1 MLDLGGG
8 LEDYSRR
15 QGAAIGIRESGT
27 QLLPAG
33 RTLAPVDEATLA
45 EAVRRLVEALQ
56 PGRIYLFGSRAR
68 GDAHQDS
75 DYDFLHPSLDSEGV
89 PLLELLEPTPRE
101 VKRALALTDEA
112 VQFVLARLTDATRP
126 RP

>member
-15 QGAAIGIRESGT
+15 RGAAIGIRESGT

-33 RTLAPVDEATLA
+33 RTLA

-56 PGRIYLFGSRAR
+56 PERIYLFGSRAR

-101 VKRALALTDEA
+101 AKRALALTDDA